1 MAFNVRAIQSV
12 GSVSNFPRSFNSDD
26 SRCCYFHGRLWH
38 VRIFLLPALTESRRR
53 SAADQPP
60 ISRRSA
66 ADQPTSTRPPPG
78 RRPAVALPSPGRRP
92 IVARPSSSS
101 IGRLPSPNRR
111 NWILHNAVP
120 LAAYLQQSSCFSLF
134 KSADWIAVA
143 RFIDSMR
150 QLLMLRA
157 GNRLIGAFIEF
168 HRLEKPI

>member
-66 ADQPTSTRPPPG
+66 ADWPPISRRSAADQPPISRRAPG
-78 RRPAVALPSPGRRP
+78 RRPAVALPSLCRRPAVAPSSPGRRL
-92 IVARPSSSS
+92 
-101 IGRLPSPNRR
+101 LPSAAS
-111 NWILHNAVP
+111 LP
-120 LAAYLQQSSCFSLF
+120 L
-134 KSADWIAVA
+134 IAV
-143 RFIDSMR
+143 
-150 QLLMLRA
+150 
-157 GNRLIGAFIEF
+157 IEF
-168 HRLEKPI
+168 YTMLCH